1 MESIFTSPQLA
12 YFAKKKNGQSYF
24 AEKPFYHGLSHV
36 LLGCLGVHLYISTYS
51 LFCKKWTYFAEK
63 PSYHGPSHALL
74 QGCFGVH
81 LYISTIGLLCTNMD
95 IFRRKAILSRPL
107 SCSVGLFEDPSLH
120 LHNWPILHY
129 KWPYLAEKPS
139 YRGLCHVRLGRYG
152 AHLHISTIGLFCIK
166 NGHIWPKSH
175 FVMAS
180 VTFVGLFW
188 GPSLHL
194 PDWTILHNK

>member
-1 MESIFTSPQLA
+1 MYDPCFHLRNWPIFLKKRGYFDSLPKSHQTSIMFIWKCRSCLHLTITASAVFIWVDMESIFTSPQLA

-120 LHNWPILHY
+120 LHNWPILH
-129 KWPYLAEKPS
+129 
-139 YRGLCHVRLGRYG
+139 
-152 AHLHISTIGLFCIK
+152 
-166 NGHIWPKSH
+166 
-175 FVMAS
+175 
-180 VTFVGLFW
+180 
-188 GPSLHL
+188 
-194 PDWTILHNK
+194 